1 MASDEGD
8 GSVSNV
14 RSEIEA
20 MQKSLADLTMLV
32 QSVVEKQRESMES
45 SVSGSAPGTSRPEAG
60 THHPD
65 ATGRTVGGTGRALG
79 QNMSSTRVG
88 STSSD
93 PLGLNSSV
101 FVGRSTAGAASF
113 GSIGDGR
120 GGVSSQ
126 PAIPPP
132 STAAS
137 EWWGR
142 LASGN
147 TLIPGAGNEA
157 GESFGGGPFKIKVPK
172 APAFDGTEVSYPS
185 WSQNF
190 LLSARNHNLYEQFD
204 LRMLSRAQ
212 QRVHVKNADS
222 SGRGCFVMFVL
233 LLFVIT
239 RLLSRKKDA
248 RVETWYTDSLTWL
261 LHSR

>member
-93 PLGLNSSV
+93 PPGLNSSV

-212 QRVHVKNADS
+212 QRVHVKNADC

-248 RVETWYTDSLTWL
+248 RVET
-261 LHSR
+261 